1 MNVNEQLAVLTAL
14 KKAVDE
20 RLKEVRSGADEAM
33 RDAYEED
40 GVEKKALKVCGEKVG
55 ELVVTFASDGY
66 EASDR
71 KAFEEF
77 AVDYGLAS
85 VKRSIRPDMMDSCI
99 KALESVFDAEVLEEA
114 VRETVVVSAD
124 WEKSMSRVGDA
135 VCYMDSGMVV
145 PGVEYRPK
153 LAKGTMVRGCKPDD
167 VVPILRGLPGGVDAL
182 LLGGSD
188 HGE

>member
-20 RLKEVRSGADEAM
+20 RLKEVRSDADEAM

-66 EASDR
+66 EVSDR

-85 VKRSIRPDMMDSCI
+85 VKRSIRPDMMDS
-99 KALESVFDAEVLEEA
+99 
-114 VRETVVVSAD
+114 
-124 WEKSMSRVGDA
+124 
-135 VCYMDSGMVV
+135 
-145 PGVEYRPK
+145 
-153 LAKGTMVRGCKPDD
+153 
-167 VVPILRGLPGGVDAL
+167 
-182 LLGGSD
+182 
-188 HGE
+188 

>member
-55 ELVVTFASDGY
+55 ELVVTFASDG
-66 EASDR
+66 
-71 KAFEEF
+71 FEEF